1 MDNLTLTPKEQASL
15 QVLNRLLAVHIRLEQ
30 AATLIGVSE
39 RHTGRILAAYR
50 EKGAF
55 ALAHGHP
62 GHRMPNKTSEIIA
75 ADAVHLAGTR
85 YGDANLAHLSELLSV
100 GEGIAIARLPCGI
113 SCPRQD

>member
-62 GHRMPNKTSEIIA
+62 ATRMPNKTSEIIA
-75 ADAVHLAGTR
+75 ADAVHLAGTTLM
-85 YGDANLAHLSELLSV
+85 DSNPHSLQSL
-100 GEGIAIARLPCGI
+100 
-113 SCPRQD
+113 